1 MKEVLFSSTT
11 ESIGS
16 SAFDYTSLEVLE
28 LPEALLYFGE
38 DFIDSSVP
46 RPGLCVMKNL
56 KSFTFPISC
65 FRNYPYNA
73 SCFAADFTA
82 SEELVDVVAKF
93 TDPYEWQLIYTT
105 FNPLTYEKATLRVP
119 VGTADLYRQCD
130 GWKEFKNI
138 VEDPN
143 VFSGVE
149 NVQSETEDIAIDGR
163 CLRVNGD
170 TDVDIKIYD
179 ISGKCALEV
188 QTVNGVADLS
198 DLSSGLYIA
207 VAKSSKGNA
216 TKKFILHD

>member
-1 MKEVLFSSTT
+1 M
-11 ESIGS
+11 
-16 SAFDYTSLEVLE
+16 
-28 LPEALLYFGE
+28 PEALLYFGE

-143 VFSGVE
+143 VFS
-149 NVQSETEDIAIDGR
+149 AIDE
-163 CLRVNGD
+163 LQSDSQDIIVNGNCLQVNSEE
-170 TDVDIKIYD
+170 DVVVLVYD
-179 ISGKCALEV
+179 ISGKLVLEV
-188 QTVNGVADLS
+188 PTVNGVADLS
-198 DLSSGLYIA
+198 NLPSGLYIA
-207 VAKSSKGNA
+207 VVNTSKGNI
-216 TKKFILHD
+216 TKKFVVSN